1 MIAVQPVF
9 WTMPTQLLSGT
20 ALAAGIGFVNLF
32 GAIGG
37 FLAPIVRVQGRN
49 VVRQQRRRTVNPG
62 RRRHCR
68 GGHYLFIEPYP
79 RGTPARQRTALNKG
93 IAMNALLSNPFKR
106 GLLRGETQIGLW
118 LSSTLILHGGD
129 RCDVGIRLAAD
140 RRRACPEHYSGP
152 LSSAAGDCPLCQP
165 AGHSRP
171 VEGNR
176 SLIKQVLDIGA
187 RTLLVPM
194 VDTAEQ
200 AREVVSATRYPP
212 IGSRGVGAGVARAA
226 RWGRVE
232 NYMAEAND
240 QLCLL
245 IQVES
250 RTALENLDAI
260 LEVDGIDGVFIGPAD
275 LSASLGYPDDAGHP
289 DVQRV
294 IGAEHPAHSRGGGKA
309 AGFLAVDP
317 AMAEKCL
324 AWGPTCV
331 AVGVDTMLY
340 TQALDRRLA
349 MFKSASAQPQEKTS
363 Y

>member
-1 MIAVQPVF
+1 
-9 WTMPTQLLSGT
+9 
-20 ALAAGIGFVNLF
+20 
-32 GAIGG
+32 
-37 FLAPIVRVQGRN
+37 
-49 VVRQQRRRTVNPG
+49 
-62 RRRHCR
+62 
-68 GGHYLFIEPYP
+68 
-79 RGTPARQRTALNKG
+79 
-93 IAMNALLSNPFKR
+93 MNALLSNPFKR

-118 LSSTLILHGGD
+118 LSSTSSYMAEIAATSGYDWLLIDG
-129 RCDVGIRLAAD
+129 
-140 RRRACPEHYSGP
+140 EHAPNTIQDLYHQLQAIAPYAS
-152 LSSAAGDCPLCQP
+152 QP
-165 AGHSRP
+165 VIRP

-212 IGSRGVGAGVARAA
+212 SGAAALAPAWRERRA
-226 RWGRVE
+226 GEGVE

-240 QLCLL
+240 ELCLL

-294 IGAEHPAHSRGGGKA
+294 IEQSIRRIRAAGESGRISGGRPGDGGK
-309 AGFLAVDP
+309 
-317 AMAEKCL
+317 MSCL
-324 AWGPTCV
+324 GANFV

-340 TQALDRRLA
+340 TRALDRRLA